1 MEMHHTDFPRR
12 MIGTHRGRLGG
23 WGLALMLLLAVG
35 TAPAQA
41 QDGLRLRTVVS
52 ADSVYIGERFTVSFV
67 VEHAEGIE
75 LAFPDPTSNLNRFGA
90 VEILGRRAVTSRS
103 LGGGRR
109 VDSVAY
115 EVTTFALDSVR
126 VPAVPVQ
133 VVAGGDTS
141 IARMPPRGASVVS
154 VIGAESK
161 GIHSVAP
168 LAPFPRAWWAWAL
181 AALVATALLAGLAYL
196 WWRRRQEP
204 EDMTPSVR
212 PASEVDQTPYEAATT
227 WIRQLESYDLSDPDA
242 VKPFYVELSSALRV
256 YLAREM
262 EMAALEHTTR
272 EVVAALE
279 DRTDVPPDATSR
291 LQAVLELA
299 DLVKFADAHPDAEEH
314 EKAVAA
320 SRAALDTLE
329 TRAESS
335 TPAGV
340 DGVASSKAS

>member
-1 MEMHHTDFPRR
+1 MT
-12 MIGTHRGRLGG
+12 GTHREWLGV
-23 WGLALMLLLAVG
+23 WGLALVLVIGGGVAS
-35 TAPAQA
+35 AQA
-41 QDGLRLRTVVS
+41 QEGLRLRTVVS

-67 VEHAEGIE
+67 VEHTGGTE
-75 LAFPDPTSNLNRFGA
+75 LLFPDPKTNLDRFGA
-90 VEILGRRAVTSRS
+90 VEILDRRAVTSQA

-115 EVTTFALDSVR
+115 EVTTFALDTVQ

-133 VVAGGDTS
+133 VVANGDTS
-141 IARMPPRGASVVS
+141 FARTPPRGARVIS

-196 WWRRRQEP
+196 WWRRQEEP

-212 PASEVDQTPYEAATT
+212 PAAEVDQTPYEAATT

-256 YLAREM
+256 YLSRELDV
-262 EMAALEHTTR
+262 AALEHTTR
-272 EVVAALE
+272 EVVADLE
-279 DRTDVPPDATSR
+279 ARADVPPDAAGR

-299 DLVKFADAHPDAEEH
+299 DLVKFADARPDAEDH
-314 EKAVAA
+314 EKAIAA
-320 SRAALDTLE
+320 SRAALDAIE
-329 TRAESS
+329 TRPEAP
-335 TPAGV
+335 TPVGV
-340 DGVASSKAS
+340 DGVASSAQS

>member
-1 MEMHHTDFPRR
+1 

-23 WGLALMLLLAVG
+23 WGGILILLLAVG
-35 TAPAQA
+35 VGPVQA
-41 QDGLRLRTVVS
+41 QTGPRLRTVVS

-67 VEHAEGIE
+67 GEHAEGTE
-75 LAFPDPTSNLNRFGA
+75 LGFPDPSSNLDRFGA
-90 VEILGRRAVTSRS
+90 VEILERRAVTSRA
-103 LGGGRR
+103 LGGGQR

-141 IARMPPRGASVVS
+141 FARTPPRGVAVVS

-168 LAPFPRAWWAWAL
+168 LAPFPRAWWAWVL
-181 AALVATALLAGLAYL
+181 AALVATMLLAGLAYL
-196 WWRRRQEP
+196 WWRRQE
-204 EDMTPSVR
+204 ESEEAAPSVR
-212 PASEVDQTPYEAATT
+212 PASEIDQTPYEAATT

-242 VKPFYVELSSALRV
+242 IKPFYVELSSALRV
-256 YLAREM
+256 YLARELDV
-262 EMAALEHTTR
+262 AALERTTR

-279 DRTDVPPDATSR
+279 DRADVPADAAGR

-299 DLVKFADAHPDAEEH
+299 DLVKFADARPDAADH
-314 EKAVAA
+314 EKAIAA
-320 SRAALDTLE
+320 SRAALDAIE
-329 TRAESS
+329 TRPDSP

-340 DGVASSKAS
+340 DGVASSAGS

>member
-1 MEMHHTDFPRR
+1 

-23 WGLALMLLLAVG
+23 GGLALLFLLAVG
-35 TAPAQA
+35 AGPLQA

-67 VEHAEGIE
+67 VEHAEGTE
-75 LAFPDPTSNLNRFGA
+75 LVFPDPKTNLDRFGA
-90 VEILGRRAVTSRS
+90 VEILERRAVTSRA
-103 LGGGRR
+103 LDGGRR

-115 EVTTFALDSVR
+115 EVTTFALDSIQ

-141 IARMPPRGASVVS
+141 FARTPPRGAAVIS

-168 LAPFPRAWWAWAL
+168 LAPFPRAWWAWVL

-204 EDMTPSVR
+204 EDVTPSVR
-212 PASEVDQTPYEAATT
+212 PAAEVDQTPYEAATT

-256 YLAREM
+256 YLARELDV
-262 EMAALEHTTR
+262 AALEHTTR
-272 EVVAALE
+272 EVVADLE
-279 DRTDVPPDATSR
+279 GRADVPPEATGR

-299 DLVKFADAHPDAEEH
+299 DLVKFADARPDAADH
-314 EKAVAA
+314 EKAIAA
-320 SRAALDTLE
+320 SRAALDAIE
-329 TRAESS
+329 TRPDSS
-335 TPAGV
+335 TPVGV
-340 DGVASSKAS
+340 DGVASSATS